1 MLKTLQDILTDNIKL
16 ADKSDFGYFYPKF
29 DLHKFVYKQS
39 IINMDDYYRTSTIIS
54 YKTSNNQEIIDNM
67 PYFVFNNFM
76 VYLNEII
83 EKENGGKSDDEENHA
98 SEQMAASMQKA
109 KSMMPS
115 GSGLGIKSPK
125 LPGIKTPKF

>member
-1 MLKTLQDILTDNIKL
+1 
-16 ADKSDFGYFYPKF
+16 
-29 DLHKFVYKQS
+29 
-39 IINMDDYYRTSTIIS
+39 MDDYYRTSTIIS

-67 PYFVFNNFM
+67 PYYVFNNFM

-83 EKENGGKSDDEENHA
+83 EKENGGKSGDEETHA

-115 GSGLGIKSPK
+115 GIKSPK
-125 LPGIKTPKF
+125 LPGIKMPKF

>member
-1 MLKTLQDILTDNIKL
+1 
-16 ADKSDFGYFYPKF
+16 
-29 DLHKFVYKQS
+29 
-39 IINMDDYYRTSTIIS
+39 MDDYYRTSTIIS

-67 PYFVFNNFM
+67 PYYVFNNFM

-83 EKENGGKSDDEENHA
+83 EKENGGKSGDEETRA

-115 GSGLGIKSPK
+115 GSGLGIGSGIKSPK
-125 LPGIKTPKF
+125 LPGIKMPKF